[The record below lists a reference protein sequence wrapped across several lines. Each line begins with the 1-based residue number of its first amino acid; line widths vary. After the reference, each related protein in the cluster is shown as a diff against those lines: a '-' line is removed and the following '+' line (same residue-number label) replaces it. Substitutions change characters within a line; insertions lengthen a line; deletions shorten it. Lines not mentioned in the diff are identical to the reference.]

1 MRLLLKIQDK
11 CLSFDNTYIYTTYLL
26 WVLRMSTCSQ
36 YFHQSN
42 FSTTTSIVRM
52 QVRVISTRSLNAQ
65 PRQYLNRQD
74 TSIDHAEST
83 QHNDCYNACSAN
95 TLALYRGVWNCSHKR
110 RGLICS
116 FTTWFNLWMGVC
128 LYRIDYTIES
138 LLTAMSINC
147 VEYTYCIQMWQI
159 DCLKIHIKYY
169 RYSQYDPV

>member
-1 MRLLLKIQDK
+1 
-11 CLSFDNTYIYTTYLL
+11 
-26 WVLRMSTCSQ
+26 MSTCSH

-83 QHNDCYNACSAN
+83 QHNDCYNAGSAN
-95 TLALYRGVWNCSHKR
+95 TLALHRGMWNCNYKR

-116 FTTWFNLWMGVC
+116 FTTWLNLWMGVC
-128 LYRIDYTIES
+128 LYRIDYTNES
-138 LLTAMSINC
+138 LLTPWVLIVLNTLIVFRCDRLIAWKSISNTTDILNTTLCRQDNEKAMI
-147 VEYTYCIQMWQI
+147 
-159 DCLKIHIKYY
+159 Y
-169 RYSQYDPV
+169 RFGYSFDTRCADRLTH